1 MDEQL
6 RRCVTQGCVS
16 KPCELPNKKTILGV
30 KGAFESVVLSLDGF
44 GLLCFKTL
52 PRVTDITAVSFLS
65 ICSAVWRLFLA
76 YCHYDVLQ
84 PVYYTD

>member
-16 KPCELPNKKTILGV
+16 KPCELPCKITILGV
-30 KGAFESVVLSLDGF
+30 KGAFESDVLSLDGF

-52 PRVTDITAVSFLS
+52 PE
-65 ICSAVWRLFLA
+65 
-76 YCHYDVLQ
+76 
-84 PVYYTD
+84 